1 MFDKEKWLEIFSTL
15 RKNKLR
21 TVLTSF
27 SVAWG
32 IFILII
38 LLGSGN
44 GLQNGVTSQ
53 FEQDA
58 TNSIWIYRGQT
69 SMAYKGLQPGR
80 RVKFTND
87 DYEATKR
94 ETKGIESISSRLS
107 IWQQKN
113 LSYKK
118 EYGSFDII
126 AVHPGTKILENVAIE
141 EGRFLSDL
149 DVKETRKSVAISYVV
164 RDALFKDEDPIG
176 KIMKINNVPFKVV
189 GVFRDGSDRDNN
201 RVYIPIST
209 GQRVFTGGREIQNLA
224 ITVNPEMMEQST
236 QIENKLRN
244 SFAKRHVFNVEDKRA
259 IYINNN
265 VEEFKKFQ
273 GLFAGIRIF
282 VWIIGIGTIISGI
295 VGVSNIMI
303 IVVKERTQEIGI
315 RKALGATPNS
325 IIGLILLE
333 SVFITSVA
341 GYFGLVSGVGL
352 LEFLSPYLN
361 SDFFKNPQAD
371 IRIAIGATILLI
383 ISGVL
388 AGLIPARRASRIKP
402 IEALRE
408 E

>member
-15 RKNKLR
+15 KTNKLR

-44 GLQNGVTSQ
+44 GLQNGVTKQ

-69 SMAYKGLQPGR
+69 SMPYRGLQPGR
-80 RVKFTND
+80 RVKFTNQD
-87 DYEATKR
+87 FEATKS
-94 ETKGIESISSRLS
+94 EVKEIEAISARLN

-113 LSYKK
+113 LSYKN
-118 EYGSFDII
+118 EYGTFDIVS
-126 AVHPGTKILENVAIE
+126 VHPGTKQLENVTIE
-141 EGRFLSDL
+141 SGRFISEL
-149 DVKETRKSVAISYVV
+149 DVKQFRKSVAISFMV
-164 RDALFKDEDPIG
+164 RDALFKDQDPIG
-176 KIMKINNVPFKVV
+176 EYMKINGVPFKVV
-189 GVFRDGSDRDNN
+189 GVFRDENERDNT
-201 RVYIPIST
+201 RVYIPVST
-209 GQRVFTGGREIQNLA
+209 AQRIYTGNNEIQNLA
-224 ITVNPEMMEQST
+224 ITIPADMMVESEQVAE
-236 QIENKLRN
+236 QLRA
-244 SFAKRHVFNVEDKRA
+244 SFAKRHTFSVDDQRA

-265 VEEFKKFQ
+265 LEQFKKFQ
-273 GLFAGIRIF
+273 GLFMGIKIF

-303 IVVKERTQEIGI
+303 IVVKERTTEIGV

-325 IIGLILLE
+325 IVGLILME
-333 SVFITSVA
+333 SIFITALA
-341 GYFGLVSGVGL
+341 GYFGLIAGVGL
-352 LEFLSPYLN
+352 LELLSPHIK
-361 SDFFKNPQAD
+361 SDFFMNPEAN
-371 IRIAIGATILLI
+371 ISIAIGATILLI
-383 ISGVL
+383 ISGTL
-388 AGLIPARRASRIKP
+388 AGLIPARRAANIKP

>member
-1 MFDKEKWLEIFSTL
+1 MFDKDKWIEIFSTL

-32 IFILII
+32 IFILIV

-44 GLQNGVTSQ
+44 GLQNGITNQ

-87 DYEATKR
+87 DYEATNR
-94 ETKGIESISSRLS
+94 DIKGIESISSRLN
-107 IWQQKN
+107 IWEQKN
-113 LSYKK
+113 LSYKN
-118 EYGSFDII
+118 EYGAFDILS
-126 AVHPGTKILENVAIE
+126 VHPGTKKIENVTIE
-141 EGRFLSDL
+141 QGRFISDL
-149 DVKETRKSVAISYVV
+149 DVTNSRKSVVISYIV
-164 RDALFKDEDPIG
+164 RDALFKSEDPLG
-176 KIMKINNVPFKVV
+176 KYMKINNVPFIVV
-189 GVFRDGSDRDNN
+189 GVFRDESERDND

-209 GQRVFTGGREIQNLA
+209 AQKVFTGGREIHNLA
-224 ITVNPEMMEQST
+224 ITIPPDMMNESV
-236 QIENKLRN
+236 EVEEKLRTN
-244 SFAKRHVFNVEDKRA
+244 FAKRHTFNVEDKRA

-273 GLFAGIRIF
+273 GLFSGIRIF

-303 IVVKERTQEIGI
+303 IVVKERTKEIGI
-315 RKALGATPNS
+315 RKAIGATPKS

-333 SVFITSVA
+333 SVFITGVA
-341 GYFGLVSGVGL
+341 GYFGLVAGVGL
-352 LEFLSPYLN
+352 LELLSPHLK
-361 SDFFKNPQAD
+361 SDFFMNPEAD

-388 AGLIPARRASRIKP
+388 AGLIPARRAASIKP

>member
-1 MFDKEKWLEIFSTL
+1 MFDKDKWIEIFSTL

-32 IFILII
+32 IFILIV

-44 GLQNGVTSQ
+44 GLQNGVTNQ

-80 RVKFTND
+80 RIQFTNE
-87 DYEATKR
+87 DYDATNR
-94 ETKGIESISSRLS
+94 EIKGIESISSRLN
-107 IWQQKN
+107 IWEQKN
-113 LSYKK
+113 LSYKN
-118 EYGSFDII
+118 EFGTFDILS
-126 AVHPGTKILENVAIE
+126 VHPGTKKLENVTIE
-141 EGRFLSDL
+141 QGRFISDL
-149 DVKETRKSVAISYVV
+149 DISNNRKSVVISYIV
-164 RDALFKDEDPIG
+164 RDALFKSEDPIG
-176 KIMKINNVPFKVV
+176 KYMKINNVPFVVV
-189 GVFRDGSDRDNN
+189 GVFRDGSDRDND

-209 GQRVFTGGREIQNLA
+209 AQKIFTGGREIHNLA
-224 ITVNPEMMEQST
+224 ITIPPDMMNESV
-236 QIENKLRN
+236 EVEEKLRAN
-244 SFAKRHVFNVEDKRA
+244 FAKRHTFNVEDKRA

-315 RKALGATPNS
+315 RKAIGATPNS
-325 IIGLILLE
+325 IIGLVLLE
-333 SVFITSVA
+333 SIFITSVA
-341 GYFGLVSGVGL
+341 GYFGLVAGVGL
-352 LEFLSPYLN
+352 LELLAPHLK
-361 SDFFKNPQAD
+361 SDFFMNPEAD
-371 IRIAIGATILLI
+371 LRIAIGATVLLI
-383 ISGVL
+383 VSGVL
-388 AGLIPARRASRIKP
+388 AGLIPARRAASIKP